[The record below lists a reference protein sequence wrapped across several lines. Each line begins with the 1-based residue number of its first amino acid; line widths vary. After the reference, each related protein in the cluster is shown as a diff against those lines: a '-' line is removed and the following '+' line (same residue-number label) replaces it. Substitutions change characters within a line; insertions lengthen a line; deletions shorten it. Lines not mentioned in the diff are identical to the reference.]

1 MYQRCQRWKVN
12 RPVNEQDGG
21 RLESTSK
28 ANETHTTNSV
38 QINEPAC
45 LIPEVD
51 VFLAVVYSNQWYIGK
66 VAEKDEEEHELQ
78 VKFMAKA
85 CKYGETYKWPSE
97 EDEIWIRSTNILME
111 IIPPVAVGKRSRFF
125 RIEKEV
131 EEAKNNKFY
140 DYCKT
145 S

>member
-1 MYQRCQRWKVN
+1 M
-12 RPVNEQDGG
+12 NEQDGG

-38 QINEPAC
+38 QTNEPAC

-97 EDEIWIRSTNILME
+97 EEIWIRSTNILME
-111 IIPPVAVGKRSRFF
+111 IIPQLLLERGQDFSASKRKLKKLKTINFTTIVRHL
-125 RIEKEV
+125 R
-131 EEAKNNKFY
+131 NKY
-140 DYCKT
+140 L
-145 S
+145 